1 MLILFICFILE
12 LVALVCYAVNR
23 LIAEAFSDPNWL
35 EFGDQTELSDSKSA
49 YLDNSEFEYGHDV
62 EYRIKESL

>member
-1 MLILFICFILE
+1 MLILFLCFILE

-23 LIAEAFSDPNWL
+23 LVAEAFSDPNWL
-35 EFGDQTELSDSKSA
+35 MFGDSEEPA

-62 EYRIKESL
+62 EHRINESL